1 MKLTTLLSVTLFTA
15 SQGVLAGDALLDEA
29 RSTTKQFGKAL
40 KSEVVKSMKAS
51 GPVGTITVCNE
62 RAPEIAKEV
71 STKSRWDIG
80 RTSLKLRN
88 PANAPDAWELAVLNS
103 FEERKANGEPVKSLE
118 YSEIVENDGA
128 KTFRY
133 MKAIPTGKPCLACH
147 AAKIKPEV
155 EENLARLYPEDKA
168 RGFKLGDIR
177 GAFTLSKPL

>member
-15 SQGVLAGDALLDEA
+15 SQGVLAADALLDDA
-29 RSTTKQFGKAL
+29 RNATKQFGKAL
-40 KSEVVKSMKAS
+40 KSEVVKSMKAT

-62 RAPEIAKEV
+62 RAPQIAKEV
-71 STKSRWDIG
+71 SAETGWDIG

-103 FEERKANGEPVKSLE
+103 FEKRKAGGEPVKTLE
-118 YSEIVENDGA
+118 YSEVVENDGA

-133 MKAIPTGKPCLACH
+133 MKAIPTGKPCLNCH
-147 AAKIKPEV
+147 AAEIKPEV
-155 EENLARLYPEDKA
+155 EANLARLYPDDKA

-177 GAFTLSKPL
+177 GAFTLSRPM